1 VVSVKEA
8 IMKCRVL
15 KTLSQ
20 YDTAIKD
27 VLGYVA
33 WVLLYAVVIYA
44 AFKA

>member
-1 VVSVKEA
+1 
-8 IMKCRVL
+8 MKCRVL

-33 WVLLYAVVIYA
+33 WALVYALVIYA

>member
-1 VVSVKEA
+1 
-8 IMKCRVL
+8 MKCRVL

-33 WVLLYAVVIYA
+33 WAVVYALVIYA